1 MNRWWDNLVF
11 WNNELRWMNGDMTGY
26 NPIRTSGYIKNN
38 SSDDYVLL
46 GGGGHKLESSLNVA
60 NADKVDGYHYNDFTY
75 KKYIGYNRNGPYN
88 MKIFSKNISSLT
100 WGASYLIFDIFS
112 SGYNSNRVYF
122 GKYEVSLGHWNNT
135 DKNPTVYSRWIFKT
149 NSAYDCVHVI
159 KDLSNYTVDV
169 YIENNLWDSSMGL
182 SIVAIDGFNM
192 VSSSS
197 WVNLPSAS
205 SNV

>member
-122 GKYEVSLGHWNNT
+122 GKYEVSLGHWNDT